1 MRQPPCHRSVP
12 LPGLSGFVVDTRGR
26 VHRRASERAA
36 GLSLVTPL
44 TLNEV
49 QHDWQRH
56 ADPHGALT
64 RASKDGERS
73 VLLTLASFRPNVDRA
88 SEPRRIEVASRTVVV
103 NRMPPMTEQRPFP
116 LPSGVDPNHGWY
128 KLPGF
133 GWVPKDLAGTTLLH
147 QADGVW
153 YFHGPSISKY
163 VFDRLTA

>member
-1 MRQPPCHRSVP
+1 MRQPPCHRPVP
-12 LPGLSGFVVDTRGR
+12 LPGLSSFVVDTHGR

-44 TLNEV
+44 TLKKV

-56 ADPHGALT
+56 AHPHGALT
-64 RASKDGERS
+64 RASKDGEHS
-73 VLLTLASFRPNVDRA
+73 LLFTLASFYPDVDHA

-103 NRMPPMTEQRPFP
+103 NRMPSMTEQRPFP
-116 LPSGVDPNHGWY
+116 LPPGADPDHGWY

-133 GWVPKDLAGTTLLH
+133 GWVPKDLDGTTLLH
-147 QADGVW
+147 QAEGVW

-163 VFDRLTA
+163 VFGRVTG